1 MVKYLQNVTGEYKTE
16 VREED
21 PNERPIVGQSK
32 SLSCYNSEENKG
44 NPEAEQTDV
53 QWIHDGQVVRN
64 DDRHEGASARVIK
77 YYSDFTF
84 FVSILNVWQDKF
96 TLTNCISNS
105 VSDCNSFP
113 NVFHWK
119 GTGMGKKYFTEP
131 NLKSHNQNMNLSWNW
146 PV

>member
-1 MVKYLQNVTGEYKTE
+1 MVKYLQNLTGEYKTE

-44 NPEAEQTDV
+44 NPEAEQNTV
-53 QWIHDGQVVRN
+53 QWIHSGQVVRN
-64 DDRHEGASARVIK
+64 DDRHEGASARVMK

-96 TLTNCISNS
+96 KVVCILQIAI
-105 VSDCNSFP
+105 VA
-113 NVFHWK
+113 V
-119 GTGMGKKYFTEP
+119 
-131 NLKSHNQNMNLSWNW
+131 Q
-146 PV
+146 